1 MDSSEERTGRKTS
14 HNTMSSYE
22 SKMDDMSIVGTSPP
36 LNRCPNAGATAS
48 SSHDTTSRR
57 FVDAAD
63 AATSKLAVGGGGRGL
78 PHSTTTSR
86 TRARPKRVVAFEFE
100 SVRRSR
106 LGTLYHCVTRELRA
120 RGWKVLRRMPA
131 SGRGV
136 DCFLGGACA
145 SGIPY
150 HLLSSARAS
159 PGARPVT
166 NFFRGWEDLCRKSR
180 CVQTLRDYVRGEGS
194 GSGRGG
200 AASGGGGLGADTV
213 GTMGTLD
220 TLGGERREWFR
231 GAVPESFLF
240 FPAQSELDETGLLA
254 EAYGRHAEEGRRTWI
269 LKPSDGGKGKDIV
282 IMDSLPD
289 ILHFLDDRPRTGRG
303 SVPWVVQKYIE
314 NPLLLPGD
322 RKFDIRCWV
331 LVTRD
336 YRTYLYREGVLR
348 TTSVPYTG
356 ADDLSNQFVHLS
368 NHCIQTSHPDYGKVL
383 QSSA

>member
-1 MDSSEERTGRKTS
+1 M
-14 HNTMSSYE
+14 
-22 SKMDDMSIVGTSPP
+22 
-36 LNRCPNAGATAS
+36 
-48 SSHDTTSRR
+48 
-57 FVDAAD
+57 
-63 AATSKLAVGGGGRGL
+63 
-78 PHSTTTSR
+78 
-86 TRARPKRVVAFEFE
+86 
-100 SVRRSR
+100 
-106 LGTLYHCVTRELRA
+106 
-120 RGWKVLRRMPA
+120 VLRRMPA

-180 CVQTLRDYVRGEGS
+180 CVQTLRDYVRGG
-194 GSGRGG
+194 GG
-200 AASGGGGLGADTV
+200 AASGGTL
-213 GTMGTLD
+213 GTMGTL
-220 TLGGERREWFR
+220 GAERREWFR

-240 FPAQSELDETGLLA
+240 FPAQSELDETKLFT
-254 EAYGRHAEEGRRTWI
+254 EAYGRHAEKGRRTWI

-282 IMDSLPD
+282 IMDSLPG

-314 NPLLLPGD
+314 DPLLLPGD

-336 YRTYLYREGVLR
+336 YRTYLYRDGVLR

-368 NHCIQTSHPDYGKVL
+368 NHCIQTSHPDYGKVPEHL
-383 QSSA
+383 RGAHGGGGVCGGGGGG